1 MNTLTISKPLPP
13 IIDDVVPDDDD
24 MPPLAG
30 ERPHAE
36 PETAVEEL
44 PATPFP
50 MHCLPGVAGDMARE
64 IGRVTTAQNETL
76 AAASVLAILS
86 ASIGAGIRASTG
98 GERYVRANLYVK
110 LIAESGTGKGENF
123 KLAAQPFEACE
134 IEAIER
140 FDRYERPGLDAKLHV
155 AELRAKKLSAD
166 AAKMP
171 NVADREAATEEYARA
186 EAEMVKIRQQIESA
200 PKWKVADVTKE
211 ALAMILQ
218 RQPGEAVASLSSEA
232 RGILSIVK
240 GKYSKQG
247 GDEDLYCSAY
257 SGDSVTVDRV
267 GRPRV
272 TLKEPCLAILWM
284 IQPDAARM
292 ALAEDSFTDSGL
304 LPRFLICDPKAEP
317 QERFSPPDPIPV
329 ATKEKWATLIRSLA
343 WGYRILG
350 GDPMTVNVSHEATE
364 ILHEYERENI
374 RRRCSKGDL
383 RDLAPYVS
391 RWTENA
397 WKIAIVLHCAKHGG
411 QAHSAVLEEASAC
424 NAVEIMRWFSD
435 RQLEVLQVGRREKH
449 QKRVLALL
457 AVLAEAKGEISIRD
471 LRRTHGFEEEEVRQL
486 NTLFPK
492 RFTIEKRQ
500 GAKGRSSTMV
510 TQIR

>member
-1 MNTLTISKPLPP
+1 MNTLTISKALSP
-13 IIDDVVPDDDD
+13 IIDDVDPEDNDP
-24 MPPLAG
+24 MPLAG
-30 ERPHAE
+30 ERPSAE
-36 PETAVEEL
+36 PEAEVEES

-50 MHCLPGVAGDMARE
+50 MHCLPGIAGDMARE

-76 AAASVLAILS
+76 AAASVLAIIS

-98 GERYVRANLYVK
+98 GERHVRPNIYML
-110 LIAESGTGKGENF
+110 LIAESGTGKGENY

-140 FDRYERPGLDAKLHV
+140 FDRYERPGLAAKLHV
-155 AELRAKKLSAD
+155 AEARAKKLSAE

-171 NVADREAATEEYARA
+171 NVADREAATEEYAKA
-186 EAEMVKIRQQIESA
+186 EAEIVKIRQQIESA
-200 PKWKVADVTKE
+200 PKWKVGDVTKE
-211 ALAMILQ
+211 ALAIILQ
-218 RQPGEAVASLSSEA
+218 GQPGEAAASLSSEA

-257 SGDSVTVDRV
+257 SGDSITVDRV

-272 TLKEPCLAILWM
+272 TLKEPCLTILWM

-317 QERFSPPDPIPV
+317 QERLTPPDPIPV
-329 ATKEKWATLIRSLA
+329 ATKDAWAQLIRSLA
-343 WGYRILG
+343 LGYRILG
-350 GDPMTVNVSHEATE
+350 GDPLTVGVSVDATE

-374 RRRCSKGDL
+374 RRRCRDGDL

-397 WKIAIVLHCAKHGG
+397 WKIALVLHCAKHGG
-411 QAHSAVLEEASAC
+411 QAHSSEMEEVTAC
-424 NAVEIMRWFSD
+424 NAVEVMRWFSD
-435 RQLEVLQVGRREKH
+435 RQLEVLQVGRREKL
-449 QKRVLALL
+449 QKRVLAVL

-471 LRRTHGFEEEEVRQL
+471 LRRTHGFEEEEIRQL

-492 RFTIEKRQ
+492 RFNIQKRQ
-500 GAKGRSSTMV
+500 PPRGRSSLMV
-510 TQIR
+510 TRSR